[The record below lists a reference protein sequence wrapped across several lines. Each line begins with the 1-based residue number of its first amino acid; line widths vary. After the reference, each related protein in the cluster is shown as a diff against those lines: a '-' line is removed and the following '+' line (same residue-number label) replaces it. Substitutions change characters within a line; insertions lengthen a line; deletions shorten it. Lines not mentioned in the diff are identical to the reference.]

1 MFFKGFY
8 SLFCCLDLEE
18 RSIKINDKKDVKK
31 FWSFVNVLVVVIDFG
46 MVYLGYVFLFK
57 GFINDFYRIIVYKW
71 SVSLLLCKILIN
83 VLFNKDEVL
92 VVFGYEVE

>member
-1 MFFKGFY
+1 
-8 SLFCCLDLEE
+8 
-18 RSIKINDKKDVKK
+18 
-31 FWSFVNVLVVVIDFG
+31 

-83 VLFNKDEVL
+83 VLFNKDQVL
-92 VVFGYEVE
+92 VVFGYEVEQEFIKLLEEDQYKEYYFFQKFKM